1 MKLRVLVA
9 DDSALMRKTLTRL
22 IERDSALEVI
32 GTARDGEDV
41 VRKARELRP
50 DVITMDINMPKC
62 DGITAL
68 QQIVEESICAVVM
81 VSSLTQKDSA
91 ITFEAL
97 ELGAFDYV
105 LKPEGTVSSNMASVE
120 AELITK
126 LKFAVSSQAVAKLA
140 RRNKI
145 RAVAAPKLL
154 PKPEVRDVAPVVPK
168 PVGSHYKAVAIG
180 ISTGGP
186 STLNEF
192 LPLLPADLPVALFLV
207 QHMPARFI
215 PTFAERLNR
224 SSRIRVVAAES
235 GMTVKPGTCY
245 VAKGDCQLGLLRRV
259 NGDVIIRTPKFPQTL
274 FMPSVSEMMRSVHAV
289 YGAETIGILMTGI
302 GDDGADMMVRIRQ
315 SGGMTIAESE
325 ETAVVFGMP
334 RKAIEMGG
342 AQVVAPSFRIAEELL
357 KAL

>member
-1 MKLRVLVA
+1 MTDKIRILVA
-9 DDSALMRKTLTRL
+9 DDSALMRRTLTRL
-22 IERDSALEVI
+22 IERDPELEVI

-41 VRKARELRP
+41 VTKARQLRP

-81 VSSLTQKDSA
+81 VSSLTHKDA
-91 ITFEAL
+91 VTTFEAL

-105 LKPEGTVSSNMASVE
+105 LKPEGTVSSNLTAVE
-120 AELITK
+120 AELIAK
-126 LKFAVSSQAVAKLA
+126 LKFAASSQSVRKLA
-140 RRNKI
+140 RRHI
-145 RAVAAPKLL
+145 PRESVIPATAV
-154 PKPEVRDVAPVVPK
+154 PEPICK
-168 PVGSHYKAVAIG
+168 PVKNAFGYKAVAIG

-186 STLNEF
+186 STLSEF
-192 LPLLPADLPVALFLV
+192 LPLLPRDLPAALFLV

-215 PTFAERLNR
+215 PAFAERLDR

-235 GMTVKPGTCY
+235 GMTVEAGTCY
-245 VAKGDCQLGLLRRV
+245 VAKGDCQLGLLHRM
-259 NGDVIIRTPKFPQTL
+259 NGEVVIRTPQFPKTL

-289 YGAETIGILMTGI
+289 YGPETIGVLMTGI
-302 GDDGADMMVRIRQ
+302 GDDGADMMVRIRE
-315 SGGMTIAESE
+315 SGGLTIAESD

-342 AQVVAPSFRIAEELL
+342 AQVIAPSFRIAEELL
-357 KAL
+357 KAF